1 MKQFIA
7 WIEYIPGEQVH
18 GQRFIESGSSGRNI
32 QGFIH
37 SSVIQHEFFFLK
49 KKRIPML
56 ALLLVNNYRK
66 QEGMRL
72 LL

>member
-7 WIEYIPGEQVH
+7 WIKYIPGEQVR

-37 SSVIQHEFFFLK
+37 LSVIQHEFK
-49 KKRIPML
+49 NKNIVPML
-56 ALLLVNNYRK
+56 ALLLVDNYRK
-66 QEGMRL
+66 QEGMGL

>member
-37 SSVIQHEFFFLK
+37 ASVIQHEFK
-49 KKRIPML
+49 KKKNRVPML